1 MYTIKVITE
10 KDGRPVEGRRVQVF
24 YKGVF
29 RGNTREQETN
39 NEGEA
44 HFDYDNGRGE
54 VYVNGRWAYEGEI
67 AGRIVVYV

>member
-1 MYTIKVITE
+1 MYTIQVFTKSDGKPL
-10 KDGRPVEGRRVQVF
+10 KDKRVQVF
-24 YKGVF
+24 YEGFF
-29 RGNTREQETN
+29 RGNTQEQRTDER
-39 NEGEA
+39 GEA